1 MQNYIVMVKLA
12 SLVSFYT
19 ERYRLKKEGTHTG
32 WFVHVDP
39 CSVDVETGIGIV
51 KHCELVRPIA
61 GGCSLLAT
69 YTPRTASRV
78 EIKGPLLRN
87 IRMEPVLNF
96 VVN

>member
-1 MQNYIVMVKLA
+1 MMGKSA
-12 SLVSFYT
+12 SFSGFET
-19 ERYRLKKEGTHTG
+19 KQYRLKEEGTHTG

-51 KHCELVRPIA
+51 KHCELIRPIA
-61 GGCSLLAT
+61 DGCNILAT

-87 IRMEPVLNF
+87 IRVEPVLDF
-96 VVN
+96 VVR